1 MILPTQ
7 EIYDDLQRAY
17 HFLNEELFDG
27 KLPPCMITLQRE
39 KDTPGYF
46 SKDRWANTE
55 GDQRHEISLN
65 PSYFVMQP
73 IEITLSWMAHNMTHM
88 WQELHGS
95 PGRTRYHNTEWGNLL
110 EERGLMPSSTGLP
123 GGKRKGDQMKH
134 YIIDGG
140 RFDLAC
146 KKLID
151 ESFKL
156 RWLDRFPNKI
166 DLPEY
171 MSAMA
176 GVDLGEDGE
185 SEGVISPAHAL
196 NAEGGGDN
204 LGSLIQLDSDE
215 SHALPAPENHSAGNA
230 ALGESPQ
237 PAVKKKPQGP
247 PPPPMKTFAAPTTA
261 DFERMG
267 IEQPRD
273 KKAGTPNRY
282 KFTCPVCST
291 NAWAKPS
298 ASLCCGDC
306 PDKPVMTG
314 VPA

>member
-176 GVDLGEDGE
+176 GMDLDVDPEHEGEIRL
-185 SEGVISPAHAL
+185 SHAL
-196 NAEGGGDN
+196 NVEGGGES
-204 LGSLIQLDSDE
+204 LKSLIEMDSNDSPE
-215 SHALPAPENHSAGNA
+215 DPSSVPLPIGDA
-230 ALGESPQ
+230 ALGEAPSPA
-237 PAVKKKPQGP
+237 PKKKPQGP
-247 PPPPMKTFAAPTTA
+247 PPPPMKTFAPPTTA
-261 DFERMG
+261 DFERLG

-273 KKAGTPNRY
+273 KKAGTPNRF

-298 ASLCCGDC
+298 ALLCCGEC
-306 PDKPVMTG
+306 PDKPAMAG